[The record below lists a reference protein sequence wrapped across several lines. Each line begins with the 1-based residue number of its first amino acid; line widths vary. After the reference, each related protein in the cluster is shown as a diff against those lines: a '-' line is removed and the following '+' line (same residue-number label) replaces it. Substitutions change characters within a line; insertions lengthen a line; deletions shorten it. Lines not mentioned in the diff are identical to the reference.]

1 MPYRDH
7 DGHVEARRASLA
19 SQLDDVR
26 RGRGDGDEASLKLE
40 IAGLPLPKKVGA
52 PPLALLPRLRIASP
66 CGESWNAMVGGER
79 TRRCTRCERDVY
91 NLSGFTRVE
100 AEALLSQSGEAP
112 CVRFYRRAD
121 GTIMTSDCVQGSHR
135 KLALKVLAASAC
147 ALAVGGALVAH
158 QPSGVASHSLADGS
172 DLSRRVHMA
181 GFDPSA
187 EEGVVMGRLSRR

>member
-1 MPYRDH
+1 MSYRDEGAAL
-7 DGHVEARRASLA
+7 DAKRASLA
-19 SQLDDVR
+19 ARLDEAR
-26 RGRGDGDEASLKLE
+26 RGPQTDDALDEAHALKRE
-40 IAGLPLPKKVGA
+40 IAALPLPKKVGT
-52 PPLALLPRLRIASP
+52 PPLAMLPRLRVASP
-66 CGESWNAMVGGER
+66 CDESWNEMVGDER
-79 TRRCTRCERDVY
+79 VRRCTRCERDVY

-158 QPSGVASHSLADGS
+158 QPSRAASHSL
-172 DLSRRVHMA
+172 DLSRRVHMP
-181 GFDPSA
+181 GFDPSV
-187 EEGVVMGRLSRR
+187 EGPAVMGRLSSR